1 MVCLKFYISKNSCQ
15 SFWRPSLVLPKAD
28 YHSGG
33 RKYRNIA
40 SLTLSRLLSRSL
52 SLTRSLSFQ
61 QLPSSRWASLSSQ
74 CFPPF
79 LSPALSLPLSPLHLS
94 SLSFSLTFSRGG
106 VYLRSYKKLQTI
118 SLTLQRQ
125 TRFSVFRSKQRKSVF
140 VFHRLEQKFAD
151 NDNSNKKIRKT
162 GCFRFWLTVCQNIFV
177 LSFFCGEAFNQI
189 QPILSTVASELLVGL
204 KPVGLCTLWKTPIFS
219 LLFKMFRIIWARRP
233 FVLRLVK
240 LSLWV
245 APSGIPTRNNN

>member
-15 SFWRPSLVLPKAD
+15 SFLRPSLVLPKAD

-94 SLSFSLTFSRGG
+94 SLSFSLSHILSRRCLFTFVQKTSDDITHA
-106 VYLRSYKKLQTI
+106 SAADSI
-118 SLTLQRQ
+118 FSFSLET
-125 TRFSVFRSKQRKSVF
+125 TKV
-140 VFHRLEQKFAD
+140 
-151 NDNSNKKIRKT
+151 
-162 GCFRFWLTVCQNIFV
+162 CFRF
-177 LSFFCGEAFNQI
+177 S
-189 QPILSTVASELLVGL
+189 
-204 KPVGLCTLWKTPIFS
+204 
-219 LLFKMFRIIWARRP
+219 
-233 FVLRLVK
+233 
-240 LSLWV
+240 
-245 APSGIPTRNNN
+245 PTRAKVC